1 MFELFKVFWDLFTI
15 RHYSRQGMKLSRG
28 DYIVAIGFVVFLYV
42 TAVPAA
48 VLYQNHPQYLWVLIA
63 TVVFDGILAIAMFV
77 WEIKWWIKHRAAALA
92 ASAQADQGGQQASS
106 ARSAQPSATT
116 NQPGQ

>member
-1 MFELFKVFWDLFTI
+1 MFEIFKICWDVFTI

-48 VLYQNHPQYLWVLIA
+48 VLYQNHPQYKWVLIA
-63 TVVFDGILAIAMFV
+63 TLVFDGILFIAMFV
-77 WEIKWWIKHRAAALA
+77 WEIKWWLKHRAAALA
-92 ASAQADQGGQQASS
+92 ARSAQA
-106 ARSAQPSATT
+106 SAQS